1 MTKQIHKC
9 ISLLKRQTNRCIV
22 ASTHDTFQTN
32 VSYDMPLNKTW
43 TIFNKYIDRW
53 GQRSPFLLHCAAP
66 LFPARCRR
74 AAARLSHPQHGCIQA
89 WHLHRKFKTSGAQ
102 VVLCMRCFQY
112 EFYQVHCIYC
122 KLGVTEQCDCGVPG
136 VSSDRGKLDFFLAVF
151 RGTSRQINSSLSNE
165 RVVALPVHETYL
177 ARYIIYRS
185 GDVPCSGGSTNRRS

>member
-22 ASTHDTFQTN
+22 ASIHDTFQTN
-32 VSYDMPLNKTW
+32 VSYDMPLN
-43 TIFNKYIDRW
+43 ILLNHFQQVR
-53 GQRSPFLLHCAAP
+53 RSMGAAQPLLTALCCTRVPSQMPESSCTAFPSSAWMHPGLTFAQKIQNIWSSSSTLYALFLIWILSSPLH
-66 LFPARCRR
+66 L
-74 AAARLSHPQHGCIQA
+74 LQA
-89 WHLHRKFKTSGAQ
+89 WSNWTMQL
-102 VVLCMRCFQY
+102 RC
-112 EFYQVHCIYC
+112 
-122 KLGVTEQCDCGVPG
+122 PG

-165 RVVALPVHETYL
+165 RVAALPVHETYL